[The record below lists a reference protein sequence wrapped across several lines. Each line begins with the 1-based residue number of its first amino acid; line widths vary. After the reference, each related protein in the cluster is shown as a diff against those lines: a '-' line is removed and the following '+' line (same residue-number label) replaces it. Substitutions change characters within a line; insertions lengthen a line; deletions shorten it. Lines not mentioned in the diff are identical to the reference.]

1 MIKEK
6 NMSDSALLSIST
18 EPKKV
23 GKYQFRTIEKACG
36 YCGEVFIAFSPNAQY
51 CPEHKDRST
60 RVGEAKRRRDPNKKV
75 HEFCKK
81 VDAYNEEHKTLLSY
95 GQLEL
100 VYFLKKQKRERKGK
114 R

>member
-23 GKYQFRTIEKACG
+23 GKYQPRTIEKACG

-60 RVGEAKRRRDPNKKV
+60 RAGEAKRRRDPNKKV

-81 VDAYNEEHKTLLSY
+81 QAEYNRENGTHLSY
-95 GQLEL
+95 GQFEL
-100 VYFLKKQKRERKGK
+100 MKWLKKQKKKRKDK
-114 R
+114 